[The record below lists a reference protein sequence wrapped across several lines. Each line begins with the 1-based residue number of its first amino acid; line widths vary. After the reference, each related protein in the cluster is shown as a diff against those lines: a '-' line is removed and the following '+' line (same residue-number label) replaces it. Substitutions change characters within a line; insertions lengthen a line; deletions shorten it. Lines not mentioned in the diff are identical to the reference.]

1 MIDSKEN
8 HKCWRNFPHQKAE
21 ATSALT
27 CLDLLLSRFLHL
39 FLFLDVWQGKT
50 QAITKDKKHKTLPYN
65 CLENTAGWGFL
76 ICTVVSIVTSET
88 CLFTSSVRIL
98 SSHWDL
104 DLQPPCE
111 LYQLYL
117 ITLYQP
123 SPASFS
129 SLCPIALARGSHDP
143 GQLWNCCIA

>member
-50 QAITKDKKHKTLPYN
+50 QAITKDKKRKRFQTIVWKTL
-65 CLENTAGWGFL
+65 LVEGF
-76 ICTVVSIVTSET
+76 
-88 CLFTSSVRIL
+88 
-98 SSHWDL
+98 
-104 DLQPPCE
+104 
-111 LYQLYL
+111 
-117 ITLYQP
+117 
-123 SPASFS
+123 
-129 SLCPIALARGSHDP
+129 
-143 GQLWNCCIA
+143 